1 MKKAKK
7 WVAGLLTLGLLGSV
21 CVAGNAGTTE
31 AATSGWKKAGNK
43 WWYSYSNGSYP
54 KNKWE
59 KLGGKWYHF
68 DKAGYMQTGWKKI
81 SGKWYYFGSNGIMR
95 TGWKK
100 ISGKWYYFENTGSMV
115 TGTKTIKGT
124 SYTFDKNG
132 VWTGDSSG
140 GSSSGSDASSA
151 KVGDII
157 KFGTYEQDGNK
168 SNGKEAI
175 EWQVLDKKDG
185 KLFVVSKYA
194 LDYQPFNKVYDTIP
208 WEKCS
213 LRSWLNNTFIN
224 TAFTSAEKNK
234 IQTTKV
240 VNEDNPYWGSDG
252 GKDTQ
257 DKVFLLSISEAAKY
271 FGLKSNPE
279 SESLYPYYG
288 DACTTKP
295 TKWAAGQI
303 TQDEYY
309 KYFKQ
314 FYYSDLVDAYKG
326 WYGDDYESAM
336 EYEIKY
342 HHLTGNRKKYDG
354 NCSYLLRSPGDFEKG
369 DCAFVDFSGNV
380 DISGWGM
387 ANGLFIRPAMWI
399 TP

>member
-1 MKKAKK
+1 MKRTKK

-81 SGKWYYFGSNGIMR
+81 SGKWYYFGTNGIMR

-100 ISGKWYYFENTGSMV
+100 ISGNWYYFENSGSMV

-132 VWTGDSSG
+132 AWIEN
-140 GSSSGSDASSA
+140 SSGSDTSSV

-157 KFGTYEQDGNK
+157 KFGSYEQDANT

-185 KLFVVSKYA
+185 KLLVISKYA
-194 LDYQPFNKVYDTIP
+194 LDYQPFNTTNDTVT
-208 WEKCS
+208 WEDCS
-213 LRSWLNNTFIN
+213 LRSWLNQRFIN
-224 TAFTSAEKNK
+224 AAFTSEEKKK

-252 GKDTQ
+252 GNDTQ

-271 FGLKSNPE
+271 FGLKFDPE
-279 SESLYPYYG
+279 NDHLYPYSG
-288 DACTTKP
+288 DACTAKP
-295 TKWAAGQI
+295 TKWAAGQLS
-303 TQDEYY
+303 QNDEYY
-309 KYFKQ
+309 TWFKIFHFNDFKD
-314 FYYSDLVDAYKG
+314 FYQKV
-326 WYGDDYESAM
+326 YGDNYAEEMDFVAKMY
-336 EYEIKY
+336 
-342 HHLTGNRKKYDG
+342 HLTGNKTKYDG
-354 NCSYLLRSPGDFEKG
+354 NCSYLLRSPGDYQKG
-369 DCAFVDFSGNV
+369 DCAFIDFSGNL
-380 DISGWGM
+380 DISGWGV
-387 ANGLFIRPAMWI
+387 NVSLYIRPAMWI